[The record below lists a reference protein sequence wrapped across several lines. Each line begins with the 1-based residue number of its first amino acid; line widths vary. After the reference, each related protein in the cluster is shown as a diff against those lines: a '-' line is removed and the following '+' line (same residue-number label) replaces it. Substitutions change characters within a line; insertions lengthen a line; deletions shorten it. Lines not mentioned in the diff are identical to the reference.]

1 MLKGVPVR
9 ATAGRAFRH
18 GSFKPLLLL
27 APTIALGAVGPPVAA
42 AQPMAPITTLASQDA
57 TINQRSPATASAGAT
72 TLTVDR
78 RPSTKAFLA
87 FNVTG
92 LGMSAPASATLRMYV
107 TKANSKG
114 FTVSSWGDGDWME
127 GISWNYY
134 LTDKGYE
141 GRPAAAARVV
151 RSGSW
156 VDVDVTKL
164 VDGDGLTSLV
174 LNSADAETLR
184 FASREAAGH
193 EPRLV
198 MVPSKSP
205 VSGAF
210 AWPPMMAVTAVASS
224 DPVVAAIGDV
234 ACDPWNAAFNGGL
247 GNGKSC
253 RQAATATTI
262 AGLPN
267 LRALLFLGDN
277 QYYCGSNTAFMSSFD
292 PTFKRFRA
300 LYRPAVGNHEYITT
314 GGGIACDAS
323 NANAAGYFRYF
334 GAAAGAPGQ
343 GWYSFD
349 VGSWHFV
356 ALNSNCSKVGGC
368 GATSPQGRWLAA
380 DLAANASARCT
391 AAFFHHPLF
400 SDDTSGG
407 HASASAV
414 GLWQTLYD
422 GNADVVL
429 NGHSHI
435 YERYPAMTPQG
446 AVDRARGIV
455 EFIAGT
461 GGANH
466 TPTSTSILPRPL
478 ASNNSTFGALSLTL
492 HAASATYR
500 FVPSVGTFTETGE
513 VPCH

>member
-1 MLKGVPVR
+1 VR
-9 ATAGRAFRH
+9 AITGRR
-18 GSFKPLLLL
+18 FKRGPFKSLLLL
-27 APTIALGAVGPPVAA
+27 APTVALGAAVGLPAGVAG
-42 AQPMAPITTLASQDA
+42 AQPMTPITTLPTQDA
-57 TINQRSPATASAGAT
+57 TINQRAPATASARAT
-72 TLTVDR
+72 TLTVGR
-78 RPSTKAFLA
+78 QRSTKAFLA

-107 TKANSKG
+107 KNANRTG

-156 VDVDVTKL
+156 VDVNVTSL
-164 VDGDGLTSLV
+164 VEGDGLTSLV
-174 LNSADAETLR
+174 LNSADSKPLR
-184 FASREAAGH
+184 FASRESAGH
-193 EPRLV
+193 EPRLLV
-198 MVPSKSP
+198 VASKAP
-205 VSGAF
+205 VFGTL
-210 AWPPMMAVTAVASS
+210 AWPAMVDATAVTST

-247 GNGKSC
+247 GNGRSC
-253 RQAATATTI
+253 RQAATAGTI
-262 AGLPN
+262 AGFSN

-292 PTFKRFRA
+292 PTFGRFRA

-314 GGGIACDAS
+314 GGGIACDSS

-334 GAAAGAPGQ
+334 GAAAGAPGK
-343 GWYSFD
+343 GWYSFN

-356 ALNSNCSKVGGC
+356 ALNSNCSKAGGC
-368 GATSPQGRWLAA
+368 GATSPQGKWLAA
-380 DLAANASARCT
+380 DLAANASTRCT

-407 HASASAV
+407 HASASAL
-414 GLWQTLYD
+414 GLWQTLYN

-435 YERYPAMTPQG
+435 YERYPPLTPQG
-446 AVDRARGIV
+446 GVDPARGIV

-466 TPTSTSILPRPL
+466 TPTSSSILPRPL
-478 ASNNSTFGALSLTL
+478 ASNNNTFGALSLTL

-500 FVPSVGTFTETGE
+500 FVPSVGTFSETGE

>member
-1 MLKGVPVR
+1 
-9 ATAGRAFRH
+9 
-18 GSFKPLLLL
+18 L
-27 APTIALGAVGPPVAA
+27 AIVALGAAVGLPGGVAA
-42 AQPMAPITTLASQDA
+42 AQPMTPITALASQDA
-57 TINQRSPATASAGAT
+57 TIDQRMPATSSAGAT

-78 RPSTKAFLA
+78 RPSTKALLA
-87 FNVTG
+87 FDVTG
-92 LGMSAPASATLRMYV
+92 LGMAAPSSATLRLYV
-107 TKANSKG
+107 TKANRKG

-134 LTDKGYE
+134 RTDKGYE
-141 GRPAAAARVV
+141 GRPTASARVA
-151 RSGSW
+151 RSRSW
-156 VDVDVTKL
+156 VDVDVTSL
-164 VDGDGLTSLV
+164 VAGDGLTSFV
-174 LNSADAETLR
+174 LNSADAKPVR
-184 FASREAAGH
+184 FASRESAGH

-198 MVPSKSP
+198 VVPSKP
-205 VSGAF
+205 VFGTL
-210 AWPPMMAVTAVASS
+210 AWPAMLQASAVASS

-234 ACDPWNAAFNGGL
+234 ACDPSNAAFNGGQ
-247 GNGKSC
+247 GNGRSC

-277 QYYCGSNTAFMSSFD
+277 QYYCASTTAFMSSFD

-314 GGGIACDAS
+314 GGGVGCDAS

-334 GAAAGAPGQ
+334 GAAAGTPGR
-343 GWYSFD
+343 GWYSFN

-368 GATSPQGRWLAA
+368 GATSPQGKWLAA

-407 HASASAV
+407 HASASAI

-422 GNADVVL
+422 GHADVVI

-435 YERYPAMTPQG
+435 YERYPPMTPQG
-446 AVDRARGIV
+446 GVDPAHGIV

-466 TPTSTSILPRPL
+466 TPTSSSILPRPL
-478 ASNNSTFGALSLTL
+478 ASNNATFGALSLTL
-492 HAASATYR
+492 HATSATYR